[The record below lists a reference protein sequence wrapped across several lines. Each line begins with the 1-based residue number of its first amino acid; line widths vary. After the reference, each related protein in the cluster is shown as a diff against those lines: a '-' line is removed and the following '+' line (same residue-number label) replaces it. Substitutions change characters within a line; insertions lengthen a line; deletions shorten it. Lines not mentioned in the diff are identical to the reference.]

1 MKNLRRLYIVGK
13 LANSWITL
21 RQVLINI
28 NELEASWSILL
39 VDGLIWSAV
48 LLLDVFLGVLRKLK
62 LLTSVLTIEN

>member
-28 NELEASWSILL
+28 NELEAGWSILL
-39 VDGLIWSAV
+39 VYRLIWSAV

>member
-28 NELEASWSILL
+28 NELEAGWSILL
-39 VDGLIWSAV
+39 VDGLI
-48 LLLDVFLGVLRKLK
+48 
-62 LLTSVLTIEN
+62 